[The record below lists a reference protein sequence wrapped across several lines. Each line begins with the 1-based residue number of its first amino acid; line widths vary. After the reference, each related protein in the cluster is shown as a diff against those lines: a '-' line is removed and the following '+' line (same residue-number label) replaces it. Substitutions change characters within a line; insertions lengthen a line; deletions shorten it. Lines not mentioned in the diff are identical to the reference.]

1 MGRNVKVPATKA
13 CDYCRLRKIKCI
25 ASEAGKDC
33 QACTLGELDCSY
45 IMPNKR
51 RGPPPK
57 RQEEH
62 SRGSSRSD
70 VDSAINFGD
79 RKQPDRPISWWQ
91 LTLCFSNVLGA
102 SARFLPKLR
111 DNYARLSGCP
121 LRTYASPAH
130 SDIRNGKHHHDLTF
144 QMFCLAM
151 CGCVFGI
158 LPHKFEQ
165 YTEQDASVGFTD
177 RRTAIAD
184 IHHAIMVAR
193 PPDYQDEL
201 SHEKWAIMYL
211 MSVTNAHLGHRNRAK
226 LQFAECN
233 TIATELGL
241 HRIASY
247 RELDYVESQLRKKA
261 FWLSYIGWS
270 HSRTRDVDF
279 DSIGDRFKFETA
291 DAEHLMPMEIDDE
304 YITTTEI
311 SAQPIDKVPLVS
323 GLNALIRISDCLVP
337 IFKDASS
344 TAFSFHTVDEHCHV
358 DLGSCACGKHIQKAP
373 LQPSIMTR
381 LIKATHTL
389 DNIPAQLSCWTA
401 SETPSD
407 AQFQIMTA
415 NIQVTH
421 IWVQSLLLE
430 HLVVLNNANEATD
443 QDQAYHRKLI
453 WNLREGICEQL
464 MDVLN
469 HISEANLKPNGYV
482 LIVKARTVAASLLD
496 CALEGDDT
504 TIHRARTYLQ
514 SFADILARLD
524 ESYRNDDTSRLW
536 KEFHARF

>member
-1 MGRNVKVPATKA
+1 MGRNVKVPATRA

-79 RKQPDRPISWWQ
+79 RRQPDRPIFWWQ

-233 TIATELGL
+233 TIVTELGM

-279 DSIGDRFKFETA
+279 DSIADRFKFETA

-311 SAQPIDKVPLVS
+311 RAQPIEKVPLVS
-323 GLNALIRISDCLVP
+323 GLNALIHISECLVP

-344 TAFSFHTVDEHCHV
+344 TPLSFHTIDEHCHV

-381 LIKATHTL
+381 LIKATHAL
-389 DNIPAQLSCWTA
+389 DNIPPQLSCWTA

-415 NIQVTH
+415 NIHVTH
-421 IWVQSLLLE
+421 VWVQSLLLE
-430 HLVVLNNANEATD
+430 HLVVLNNAHEATY

-469 HISEANLKPNGYV
+469 NISEANLKPNGYV

-496 CALEGDDT
+496 CALEGEHT

>member
-33 QACTLGELDCSY
+33 QACTLGELECSY

-70 VDSAINFGD
+70 IYSAINFGD

-91 LTLCFSNVLGA
+91 LMLCVSNVLGA

-121 LRTYASPAH
+121 LRTYASPAR
-130 SDIRNGKHHHDLTF
+130 SDIRNGKHHHDPTF

-193 PPDYQDEL
+193 PPDYHDKL

-291 DAEHLMPMEIDDE
+291 DAEHLMPIEIDDE

-344 TAFSFHTVDEHCHV
+344 TALSFHTVGDHCHV

-389 DNIPAQLSCWTA
+389 DNIPPQLSCWTA

-415 NIQVTH
+415 NIHVTH
-421 IWVQSLLLE
+421 VWVQSLLLE
-430 HLVVLNNANEATD
+430 HLVVLNNAHEATD
-443 QDQAYHRKLI
+443 QDQVYHQKLI

-464 MDVLN
+464 MGVLN
-469 HISEANLKPNGYV
+469 NISEANLKPNGYV

>member
-13 CDYCRLRKIKCI
+13 CDYCRLRKIKYI

-51 RGPPPK
+51 RVGSAPEAMSTPQSTSEIGNNLIDQSP
-57 RQEEH
+57 
-62 SRGSSRSD
+62 SGSSHSASRTCLVHRLVSCPSFDIIMQDYLD
-70 VDSAINFGD
+70 VLYALMPVLHIPTFV
-79 RKQPDRPISWWQ
+79 
-91 LTLCFSNVLGA
+91 SNLQ
-102 SARFLPKLR
+102 
-111 DNYARLSGCP
+111 
-121 LRTYASPAH
+121 
-130 SDIRNGKHHHDLTF
+130 NGKHHHDPTF

-165 YTEQDASVGFTD
+165 YTEQDASTGFTD
-177 RRTAIAD
+177 RRMAIAD

-193 PPDYQDEL
+193 PPDYHDKL

-233 TIATELGL
+233 TIVTELGM

-311 SAQPIDKVPLVS
+311 RAQPIDKAPLVS
-323 GLNALIRISDCLVP
+323 GLNALIHISDCLVP
-337 IFKDASS
+337 MFKDASS
-344 TAFSFHTVDEHCHV
+344 TALSFHTADDHCHV

-381 LIKATHTL
+381 LIKTTHTL
-389 DNIPAQLSCWTA
+389 DNIPPQLSCWTA

-415 NIQVTH
+415 NIHVTH
-421 IWVQSLLLE
+421 VWVQSLLLE
-430 HLVVLNNANEATD
+430 HLVVLNNAHEATD

-469 HISEANLKPNGYV
+469 NISEANLKPNGYV

>member
-1 MGRNVKVPATKA
+1 M
-13 CDYCRLRKIKCI
+13 
-25 ASEAGKDC
+25 
-33 QACTLGELDCSY
+33 
-45 IMPNKR
+45 
-51 RGPPPK
+51 
-57 RQEEH
+57 
-62 SRGSSRSD
+62 
-70 VDSAINFGD
+70 
-79 RKQPDRPISWWQ
+79 
-91 LTLCFSNVLGA
+91 
-102 SARFLPKLR
+102 
-111 DNYARLSGCP
+111 
-121 LRTYASPAH
+121 
-130 SDIRNGKHHHDLTF
+130 
-144 QMFCLAM
+144 
-151 CGCVFGI
+151 
-158 LPHKFEQ
+158 
-165 YTEQDASVGFTD
+165 
-177 RRTAIAD
+177 
-184 IHHAIMVAR
+184 
-193 PPDYQDEL
+193 
-201 SHEKWAIMYL
+201 
-211 MSVTNAHLGHRNRAK
+211 
-226 LQFAECN
+226 
-233 TIATELGL
+233 
-241 HRIASY
+241 
-247 RELDYVESQLRKKA
+247 
-261 FWLSYIGWS
+261 
-270 HSRTRDVDF
+270 DF

-344 TAFSFHTVDEHCHV
+344 TALSFHTVDDHCHV

-389 DNIPAQLSCWTA
+389 DNIPPQLSCWTA

-415 NIQVTH
+415 NIHVTH
-421 IWVQSLLLE
+421 VWVQSLLLE
-430 HLVVLNNANEATD
+430 HLVVLNNAHEATD

-469 HISEANLKPNGYV
+469 NISEANLKPNGYV
-482 LIVKARTVAASLLD
+482 LARFQYNRLMQNVILTMPQIVKARTVAASLLD